1 MNYAVCI
8 SPSPRRE
15 RVGVRGGKKSFPN
28 EGILIRPVLDP
39 TCTEFMLMKISAV
52 SFGPR
57 YAEGFCPAEFML
69 MQISALGYAV
79 ASEASKASQ
88 GMTKFAVLTPCREV

>member
-1 MNYAVCI
+1 
-8 SPSPRRE
+8 
-15 RVGVRGGKKSFPN
+15 
-28 EGILIRPVLDP
+28 
-39 TCTEFMLMKISAV
+39 MKISAV

-79 ASEASKASQ
+79 ASEASEASR
-88 GMTKFAVLTPCREV
+88 GFEMTGGRGVMPSSRWHQKDSFISWKSTHFIPSLFDRTSSS